1 MVESEPVEN
10 VDEEN
15 REEEEKENRE
25 EEKEIRILGLK
36 VLAVIREAQ
45 QKHGLRSVIISSD
58 LKDLTSK
65 KFYGEQC
72 CGSGIN
78 IPDPGSDFLPSR
90 IRTVSI
96 PDPHQRI

>member
-10 VDEEN
+10 VEEEN

-45 QKHGLRSVIISSD
+45 QKHGLRSVSMSSF
-58 LKDLTSK
+58 LQNLTSK
-65 KFYGEQC
+65 EL
-72 CGSGIN
+72 SG
-78 IPDPGSDFLPSR
+78 
-90 IRTVSI
+90 
-96 PDPHQRI
+96 

>member
-10 VDEEN
+10 VEEES

-45 QKHGLRSVIISSD
+45 QKHGLRSINMLSKGRTFMILLQMNFLARAKGGSVDPESSD
-58 LKDLTSK
+58 PYLI
-65 KFYGEQC
+65 F
-72 CGSGIN
+72 
-78 IPDPGSDFLPSR
+78 
-90 IRTVSI
+90 
-96 PDPHQRI
+96 

>member
-10 VDEEN
+10 VEEEN

-45 QKHGLRSVIISSD
+45 QKHGLRSLIMSSF
-58 LKDLTSK
+58 LKDLPSK
-65 KFYGEQC
+65 AVVRIQYHQIR
-72 CGSGIN
+72 SHWLLRLLD
-78 IPDPGSDFLPSR
+78 PDPNSGF
-90 IRTVSI
+90 
-96 PDPHQRI
+96 